1 MKKMFKGRGS
11 DRLHQIVGKGHDGI
25 YTKYAEQVNK
35 DKEQMGGEWGG
46 GQISPGFKR
55 EGGGRWDRVRAASG
69 TTHRSK
75 QGGSVST
82 GP

>member
-35 DKEQMGGEWGG
+35 DKEQMGGEWGVSIDLG
-46 GQISPGFKR
+46 RGFSFGVVKM
-55 EGGGRWDRVRAASG
+55 S
-69 TTHRSK
+69 
-75 QGGSVST
+75 
-82 GP
+82 